1 MLRRNTTSLTFKNK
15 KLKLW
20 FRDAL
25 NETLKSEV
33 ERLKLETGQIQN
45 DDDLLNQQKKLK
57 EVSEHF
63 GMWEWCKRKKESH
76 IKFKFRR
83 RSRNFH
89 RWNWHKQKNTS
100 GANCEFTHRKRNF
113 DIWKWP
119 LRKKEKTSLHAKQV
133 FYWNQEVLADQKM
146 VQNGVKMVEYG
157 LNNWGSGIL
166 EGGNV
171 LADQKLFDFVLD
183 PCGQGSL

>member
-25 NETLKSEV
+25 NETLKAEV

-63 GMWEWCKRKKESH
+63 GMWEWCKRKKASH
-76 IKFKFRR
+76 IKFKFRS

-89 RWNWHKQKNTS
+89 R
-100 GANCEFTHRKRNF
+100 
-113 DIWKWP
+113 
-119 LRKKEKTSLHAKQV
+119 KKEKTILYAKQV
-133 FYWNQEVLADQKM
+133 FYWNQEVSAGQKM